1 MLGQMI
7 RLLLE
12 DRGIPTLDRMTLGA
26 TPVVRRALL
35 EGEIDLYVEY
45 TGNAGFFFN
54 RPNDPAWKDLQQGY
68 ALGSKLDLEA
78 NRIVWLAPARA
89 SNAWALAVRR
99 DVATKH
105 RLVTMT
111 DFARWVREGG
121 AVKLACSAEFAN
133 GGTLRSLES
142 TYSFHLEPRQKIVL
156 AGGETAAT
164 IGAAAARTNGIN
176 TAMVYGT
183 DGGIVAADLVLLEDD
198 GKDQPIYAPVP
209 IVRETVLRTY
219 PQIAGIVRP
228 LMASFTRESLQAL
241 NARVQIDGE
250 SSEDV
255 AVDYLRDEGLHRRR
269 PASHERDPRR
279 DPARRSPRCLAGL
292 VAMLALALL
301 PLIVF
306 KENRIVPGVPRAL
319 HDLMPAAAFA
329 LYFTLSVAAAVA
341 VFVQNP
347 RIRLLVALIGMAVLA
362 VSIAAAANALTP
374 DGNRVVRVAPGAGF
388 WIVLIALG
396 LLATDALTRMRPGP
410 WLRVA
415 TLGGFL
421 AATLA
426 ALGTGYFDHLSIM
439 REYAVN
445 ATRFAH
451 EAQRHLLLAL
461 GSLAAAVIVALPLG
475 VLCHRQPRTAGAV
488 LGALNVVQ
496 TIPSI
501 ALFGILM
508 APLAALAVAFP
519 LLAAMG
525 VSGIGAAPAAIALF
539 LYSLLPI
546 VANTVVG
553 LGRVSPAAVDAARGM
568 GLTDGQVLRQVEL
581 PLALPTILTGIRI
594 VLVQNIGMVTIAAL
608 IGGGGF
614 GAFVF
619 QGIGQTA
626 IDLVLLG
633 AIPTVVLAF
642 SASVVLDA
650 LTDLTRR
657 VPR

>member
-1 MLGQMI
+1 MTEAMQRARRIDHLGV
-7 RLLLE
+7 LLSL
-12 DRGIPTLDRMTLGA
+12 
-26 TPVVRRALL
+26 
-35 EGEIDLYVEY
+35 
-45 TGNAGFFFN
+45 
-54 RPNDPAWKDLQQGY
+54 
-68 ALGSKLDLEA
+68 
-78 NRIVWLAPARA
+78 
-89 SNAWALAVRR
+89 
-99 DVATKH
+99 VAT
-105 RLVTMT
+105 
-111 DFARWVREGG
+111 
-121 AVKLACSAEFAN
+121 
-133 GGTLRSLES
+133 
-142 TYSFHLEPRQKIVL
+142 
-156 AGGETAAT
+156 
-164 IGAAAARTNGIN
+164 
-176 TAMVYGT
+176 
-183 DGGIVAADLVLLEDD
+183 
-198 GKDQPIYAPVP
+198 
-209 IVRETVLRTY
+209 
-219 PQIAGIVRP
+219 
-228 LMASFTRESLQAL
+228 
-241 NARVQIDGE
+241 
-250 SSEDV
+250 
-255 AVDYLRDEGLHRRR
+255 
-269 PASHERDPRR
+269 
-279 DPARRSPRCLAGL
+279 
-292 VAMLALALL
+292 LALALL

-306 KENRIVPGVPRAL
+306 KANRIVPGEPRAL
-319 HDLMPAAAFA
+319 HDLLPAVALA
-329 LYFTLSVAAAVA
+329 LYFTLAAAAAVA
-341 VFVQNP
+341 VFIQSP
-347 RIRLLVALIGMAVLA
+347 RIRLLAALIGIAVLTL
-362 VSIAAAANALTP
+362 SIAAAANALTP

-396 LLATDALTRMRPGP
+396 LLATDALTRLRPGP
-410 WLRVA
+410 WLRIA
-415 TLGGFL
+415 TLGVVL
-421 AATLA
+421 TATLA

-461 GSLAAAVIVALPLG
+461 GSLAAAVVVALPIG
-475 VLCHRQPRTAGAV
+475 VLSHRQPGLRNAV

-508 APLAALAVAFP
+508 APLAALAAAFP

-546 VANTVVG
+546 VGNTVVG

-568 GLTDGQVLRQVEL
+568 GLTDRQILRQIEL

-650 LTDLTRR
+650 ATDLTRR